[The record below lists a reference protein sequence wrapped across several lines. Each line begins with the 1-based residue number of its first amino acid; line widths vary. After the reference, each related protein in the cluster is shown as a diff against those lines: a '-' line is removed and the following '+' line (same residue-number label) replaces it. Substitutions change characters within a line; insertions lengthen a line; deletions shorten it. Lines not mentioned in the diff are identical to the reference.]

1 MAMTRDEE
9 RDCRIVE
16 LILQGLSTK
25 EVAEQIGVSR
35 QTVVNV
41 CHHYGIDLPK
51 RSKKSPEKKTKH
63 AATKKCPICKAHNNP
78 LNTKFCCMC
87 GADIRSEADILI
99 EKLNKSM
106 DICCSLLPVNS
117 TEPVRDSILQAIK
130 YIETSERS
138 KKV

>member
-1 MAMTRDEE
+1 MVRNEE

-16 LILQGLSTK
+16 LILQELSTK
-25 EVAEQIGVSR
+25 EVAEKIGVSR

-63 AATKKCPICKAHNNP
+63 QATKKCPVCKARNNP
-78 LNTKFCCMC
+78 SIAKFCCMC

-99 EKLNKSM
+99 ENLNKSM

-117 TEPVRDSILQAIK
+117 TELVRDAILGAIK